1 MGNPLEVQHGGD
13 HYKSMGMQ
21 PIEFSMSNRWDACAH
36 SALKYLTRY
45 NTKGNPILDLQK
57 ARHFVQL
64 RRATLPLAIG
74 NNGENFNWRVAITM
88 DGYIRANQFE
98 PDQAAALRALDDYVH
113 MGTINDHYYDTAIHK
128 IDMLITLTGQQL
140 LGVVSPG
147 D

>member
-1 MGNPLEVQHGGD
+1 MTNPLEVQHGGD
-13 HYKSMGMQ
+13 HYKNMAIQ

-36 SALKYLTRY
+36 SSLKYLTRF
-45 NTKGNPILDLQK
+45 NTSGKALLDLNK
-57 ARHFVQL
+57 AKHFVQL
-64 RRATLPLAIG
+64 RKQTLPLAVG
-74 NNGENFNWRVAITM
+74 NNGENFNWRVCITM

-113 MGTINDHYYDTAIHK
+113 MDSINPAYYETALHK